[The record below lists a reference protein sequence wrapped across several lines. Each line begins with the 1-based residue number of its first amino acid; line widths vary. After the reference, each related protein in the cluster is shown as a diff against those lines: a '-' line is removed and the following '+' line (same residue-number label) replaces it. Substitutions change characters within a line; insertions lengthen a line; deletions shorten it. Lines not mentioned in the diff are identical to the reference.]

1 MIAAF
6 SAVVFLGCKKE
17 RSFRGANPGDEIVFG
32 GTAGSASGFRSS
44 KTKGCDGD
52 SSVAGALAG
61 TGLDASN
68 MESCVSCDSDA
79 DETYFFDWEDFEGG
93 DACES
98 GVSCGGVISGE

>member
-1 MIAAF
+1 MAL

-52 SSVAGALAG
+52 SSVLCAKMWRVIVDLPFQYGKFNAVCIIAEIV
-61 TGLDASN
+61 N
-68 MESCVSCDSDA
+68 FA
-79 DETYFFDWEDFEGG
+79 D
-93 DACES
+93 
-98 GVSCGGVISGE
+98 

>member
-1 MIAAF
+1 MSRSANFLLIAAI

-44 KTKGCDGD
+44 KTKGGDGD
-52 SSVAGALAG
+52 SSASEAFAV

-68 MESCVSCDSDA
+68 MESCGSYDSDA
-79 DETYFFDWEDFEGG
+79 DET
-93 DACES
+93 
-98 GVSCGGVISGE
+98 